1 LIYRK
6 YFTLLTGISLTGW
19 LALWC
24 LGSYTGFINPEFLTP
39 PWELWSQFVLM
50 AKEGYA
56 GTPLFEHFYISL
68 FRTLAGFAL
77 AILIGVPMGLL
88 MGMSPIIHFIFN
100 PLISLLRPIPTIAY
114 IPLVILWFGIGEGS
128 KIVIIFLSAF
138 LFIVLSTYQ
147 GVLQIPEGYKRVAL
161 NLGANSWDM
170 FFRVILPCSAPSIMT
185 GIKISLAIS
194 WAVVVAAELIAAQEG
209 LGYLISDGSVFFR
222 LPVVYVGVILIGI
235 VGFTLESVVT
245 KIETSVVHWRGK

>member
-88 MGMSPIIHFIFN
+88 MGMSPIIHIQPPYFAATPN
-100 PLISLLRPIPTIAY
+100 PNNRLY
-114 IPLVILWFGIGEGS
+114 
-128 KIVIIFLSAF
+128 
-138 LFIVLSTYQ
+138 
-147 GVLQIPEGYKRVAL
+147 
-161 NLGANSWDM
+161 
-170 FFRVILPCSAPSIMT
+170 PS
-185 GIKISLAIS
+185 GHF
-194 WAVVVAAELIAAQEG
+194 VV
-209 LGYLISDGSVFFR
+209 R
-222 LPVVYVGVILIGI
+222 
-235 VGFTLESVVT
+235 
-245 KIETSVVHWRGK
+245 HR